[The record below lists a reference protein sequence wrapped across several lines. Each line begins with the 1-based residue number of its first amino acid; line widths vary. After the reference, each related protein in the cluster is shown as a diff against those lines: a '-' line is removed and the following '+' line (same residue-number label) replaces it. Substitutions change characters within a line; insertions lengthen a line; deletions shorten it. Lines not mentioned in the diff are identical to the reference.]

1 MPQIREAVRVSS
13 CKYVAAAGSSLT
25 AWEELTSREA
35 ALLAGIGKSTINR
48 HRAGQCTC
56 NDAGTPAKVAPA
68 PQKAATL
75 TGKADVTSDGGEFID
90 VQTEEPVTD
99 WTRVF
104 ERFNLDPA
112 AFDIVDDTVR
122 CSTWQQSKA
131 LDDGTRDV
139 VQLYSYRARFR
150 RRASMDAPRLDD
162 LIRDVRGWDPYPAP
176 VMRPISPA
184 VSLVVGLADFQLGK
198 CESGNGTPQTLER
211 INASLAATQRHID
224 SLRRDGVNI
233 DHLVL
238 ANLGDHIE
246 NVNGSYD
253 GQTYSV
259 DLNMRDQLTLAIEVN
274 MQWIKQLAPQFERT
288 TYTACMCNHG
298 QLSRGAGRN
307 NVTDDS
313 DNATGFIADT
323 LRTVC
328 NLHPDLAGIEW
339 VIPRDEM
346 ITTFTANGVNIAT
359 AHGHKISG
367 KEEAW
372 LAAQSQYLTHTR
384 RFIPELWFTAH
395 KHHASLVDLGP
406 YTRIQATT
414 VDPGSKWLT
423 DSNGQYSRPGVTSF
437 LTAGHLPG
445 KWSHYA
451 VL

>member
-1 MPQIREAVRVSS
+1 MAV
-13 CKYVAAAGSSLT
+13 CAYADALQQAGHT
-25 AWEELTSREA
+25 DNRDELTSRAAEA
-35 ALLAGIGKSTINR
+35 IYGVGKSTVNN
-48 HRAGQCTC
+48 HRAGTC
-56 NDAGTPAKVAPA
+56 GCSDNEPAKTPTPAAV
-68 PQKAATL
+68 L
-75 TGKADVTSDGGEFID
+75 TGKADVSSDGGEFID

-150 RRASMDAPRLDD
+150 RRANVDAPRLDD
-162 LIRDVRGWDPYPAP
+162 LISTVRAWSPYPVP
-176 VMRPISPA
+176 VMRPTTQA

-211 INASLAATQRHID
+211 INASLAATQSHID

-288 TYTACMCNHG
+288 TYSACMCNHG

-323 LRTVC
+323 LKTVC
-328 NLHPDLAGIEW
+328 NLHPDLSGIEW

-346 ITTFTANGVNIAT
+346 ITTFTANGVNVAT

-437 LTAGHLPG
+437 LTADHLPG
-445 KWSHYA
+445 KWSHYS
-451 VL
+451 VH

>member
-1 MPQIREAVRVSS
+1 LAV
-13 CKYVAAAGSSLT
+13 CTYAANAGASLS
-25 AWEELTSREA
+25 AWDELTSREA
-35 ALLAGIGKSTINR
+35 AKLAGVGKSTVNN
-48 HRAGQCTC
+48 HRTKKCACSSEQT
-56 NDAGTPAKVAPA
+56 APA
-68 PQKAATL
+68 PAAQHAPVL
-75 TGKADVTSDGGEFID
+75 TGKADVASDGGEFID

-99 WTRVF
+99 WTHIF

-150 RRASMDAPRLDD
+150 RRASVDTPRLDD
-162 LIRDVRGWDPYPAP
+162 LIGHVRNWSAYPAP
-176 VMRPISPA
+176 VMRPGNDP

-198 CESGNGTPQTLER
+198 CESGNGTPQTLAR
-211 INASLAATQRHID
+211 IQASLDATQAHID
-224 SLRRDGVNI
+224 RLRRDGLNI

-274 MQWIKQLAPQFERT
+274 MQWIKQLAPQFERV
-288 TYTACMCNHG
+288 TYSACICNHG

-307 NVTDDS
+307 NVTDDA

-328 NLHPDLAGIEW
+328 NLHPDLTGIEW

-346 ITTFTANGVNIAT
+346 LTTFSANGVNIAT
-359 AHGHKISG
+359 AHGHKITG

-384 RFIPELWFTAH
+384 HFVPDLWFTAH

-423 DSNGQYSRPGVTSF
+423 DANGQYSRPGVTSF
-437 LTAGHLPG
+437 ITAHHLPG
-445 KWSHYA
+445 KWAHYS

>member
-1 MPQIREAVRVSS
+1 MTA
-13 CKYVAAAGSSLT
+13 CKYAAASGSSIT
-25 AWEELTSREA
+25 AWEKLPSREA
-35 ALLAGIGKSTINR
+35 AILSGIGKSTINR
-48 HRAGQCTC
+48 HRAGACPC
-56 NDAGTPAKVAPA
+56 NDAEPAAPA
-68 PQKAATL
+68 PAKAAPAPAGQTL
-75 TGKADVTSDGGEFID
+75 TGKADVTPDGGEFID

-99 WTRVF
+99 WSQVF
-104 ERFNLDPA
+104 ARFNLDPA

-131 LDDGTRDV
+131 LEDGTRDV

-150 RRASMDAPRLDD
+150 RRTALDTPRLDD
-162 LIRDVRGWDPYPAP
+162 LIGSIRAWSPAATP
-176 VMRPISPA
+176 RPSNAPA
-184 VSLVVGLADFQLGK
+184 VSLIVGLADFQLGK
-198 CESGNGTPQTLER
+198 CESGNGTPQTLQR
-211 INASLAATQRHID
+211 INASLAATQHHID
-224 SLRRDGVNI
+224 RLRRDGVNI

-274 MQWIKQLAPQFERT
+274 MQWIKQLAPQFART
-288 TYTACMCNHG
+288 TYAACMCNHG

-328 NLHPDLAGIEW
+328 NLHPDLSGIEW

-346 ITTFTANGVNIAT
+346 ITTFTANGVNVAT
-359 AHGHKISG
+359 AHGHKITG

-445 KWSHYA
+445 KWSHYS